1 MYLPNHFA
9 VTDTDEIKRFIETIR
24 LGALVTHDDQGYFGT
39 HLPWILDGKAEV
51 GSTMIGHVARAN
63 LHWQQCVGGRQAM
76 VIFTGANA
84 YVTPNWYPTKQ
95 ETHKIVPTWAYQAV
109 HITGRVES
117 FDDPAE
123 LEAAVH
129 ALSEVMERPQ
139 PQPWSVDQAP
149 RDYLEMMLKGI
160 VGIRLTIE
168 KIEAKYKLDQNK
180 KEQDRLGAAGGLQA
194 LGTENAA
201 ILAIAMTQGI

>member
-9 VTDTDEIKRFIETIR
+9 VTDTDEIKRFIEAVR
-24 LGALVTHDDQGYFGT
+24 LGAMITHDDEGYFGT
-39 HLPWILDGKAEV
+39 HLPWIFDGKAEV

-63 LHWQQCVGGRQAM
+63 PHWKHFAAGRQAM

-84 YVTPNWYPTKQ
+84 YVTPSCYPTKQ

-117 FDDPAE
+117 FDDPTE
-123 LEAAVH
+123 LEAAVE
-129 ALSEVMERPQ
+129 ALSDAMERPQ
-139 PQPWSVDQAP
+139 PQPWSVDEAP

-180 KEQDRLGAAGGLQA
+180 KEQDRLGAAGGLHS
-194 LGTENAA
+194 LGTESGAA
-201 ILAIAMTQGI
+201 LAKAMTRA